1 VATSV
6 TMDDEAA
13 RPERAEPDPLL
24 SCLLH
29 AARHFGRPMTRE
41 ALLSRL
47 PWDGKPMTT
56 KLFIAGAET
65 VGLKAEVKPFGF
77 GKLIDGALP
86 AVVVTRDG
94 SALLLTAVEPDGT
107 VAFYAAEADA
117 QRQTAAAKAL
127 KPRYGGYAITLTAVP
142 ERVVAAAG
150 EAATGTEAEERQRA
164 RPWFW
169 PVLARNWWIYAQVLL
184 AALLI
189 NLFGLAMPIFTML
202 VYDRVVPNG
211 AVETLWV
218 LAIGTAGVL
227 LFDLVIRLL
236 RGHFIEAA
244 GARADVAIASVIFE
258 QVMNIRLEARPAS
271 AGAFASILREFE
283 TVREFFTSATL
294 ATLVDLPFMLLF
306 VLVIWI
312 IGGPLAWVTLA
323 VLPLILIAVLLVQI
337 PLARAVRHAHAQNQE
352 RHGVL
357 VEAITGLEAVKTAG
371 AAPAMRA
378 KWETLVALTAISGQS
393 YRWLAVTSL
402 NFSLFFQ
409 QLATVVVVLLGA
421 LLIADNQMTSGQLV
435 AAVLLTGRAVVPL
448 AQFAQLLSRWEQSLT
463 AYRALKRLMR
473 SPVERPLDRQYI
485 ARPTLQGGIG
495 FRQVSLTYRD
505 RPVPALDRVSCDI
518 RAGERVGVIGAVG
531 SGKSSMIKLV
541 LGLYQ
546 PSGGAVLVDG
556 TDLRQIDPADL
567 RRNIGCVPQDAYLF
581 RGSVR
586 DNIVIGMADADD
598 ARVLEAAKLAGVDE
612 FVRTHP
618 LGYNLPVGERGENL
632 SGGQRQAVALARA
645 LLRQPPILLLDE
657 PTNGMDTA
665 MEEAFKVRLSGILQ
679 GRTLLL
685 VTHRRSLLTLVD
697 RLILLQ
703 NGAVIAD
710 GPRDQVLAR
719 LGDANARARPTPVPT
734 AVPSPPTTIER
745 ARP

>member
-1 VATSV
+1 MIASKTMTDLAAVPATV
-6 TMDDEAA
+6 
-13 RPERAEPDPLL
+13 EPQDPAGPASAGPGVDDPLL
-24 SCLLH
+24 GCLLL

-41 ALLSRL
+41 ALIARM
-47 PWDGKPMTT
+47 PWDGTRLTPQQ
-56 KLFIAGAET
+56 FVQGAET
-65 VGLKAEVKPFGF
+65 LGIKATVRAIGLAALVR
-77 GKLIDGALP
+77 DALP
-86 AVVVTRDG
+86 AVAVLDDG
-94 SALLLTAVEPDGT
+94 DAMLLTAAEPGGK
-107 VAFYAAEADA
+107 VAAYAAGAGA
-117 QRQTAAAKAL
+117 ARQVLTLAELA
-127 KPRYGGYAITLTAVP
+127 PRHGGYAITLAADP
-142 ERVVAAAG
+142 ERVLPA
-150 EAATGTEAEERQRA
+150 EAADAPP
-164 RPWFW
+164 RPRRWFW

-189 NLFGLAMPIFTML
+189 NLFQLAMPIFTML

-218 LAIGTAGVL
+218 LTIGTGGVL
-227 LFDLVIRLL
+227 VLDLVIRSL
-236 RGHFIEAA
+236 RAHFIEAA
-244 GARADVAIASVIFE
+244 GARADVQIAGAIFE

-312 IGGPLAWVTLA
+312 IGGPLAWVALG
-323 VLPLILIAVLLVQI
+323 VLPLIAVAVLLVQMPI
-337 PLARAVRHAHAQNQE
+337 ARAVRHAHAQNQE

-378 KWETLVALTAISGQS
+378 KWEALVALSALSGQS

-402 NFSLFFQ
+402 NLSLMFQ
-409 QLATVVVVLLGA
+409 QLATVLVVLLGA
-421 LLIADNQMTSGQLV
+421 LLIAENQMTAGQLV

-448 AQFAQLLSRWEQSLT
+448 AQFAQLLSRLEQSLT
-463 AYRALKRLMR
+463 AYRALKRLMQA
-473 SPVERPLDRQYI
+473 PVERPLDRQYV
-485 ARPTLQGGIG
+485 ARPTLLGGIG
-495 FRQVSLTYRD
+495 FRQVSLTYKD
-505 RPVPALDRVSCDI
+505 RPVPALDRVSFDI

-531 SGKSSMIKLV
+531 SGKSSLIKLI

-546 PSGGAVLVDG
+546 PTSGAVLADG

-581 RGSVR
+581 RGSLR
-586 DNIVIGMADADD
+586 DNIVIGMPDADD
-598 ARVLEAAKLAGVDE
+598 ARVLEAAKLSGVED
-612 FVRTHP
+612 FVRGHP

-657 PTNGMDTA
+657 PTTGMDTG
-665 MEEAFKVRLSGILQ
+665 MEEAFKTRLASILKD
-679 GRTLLL
+679 RTLLL

-719 LGDANARARPTPVPT
+719 LGEASTRARP
-734 AVPSPPTTIER
+734 AGPTTIER

>member
-1 VATSV
+1 MT
-6 TMDDEAA
+6 DLAA
-13 RPERAEPDPLL
+13 VPTTVESAAPANGADDPLL
-24 SCLLH
+24 GCLLL

-41 ALLSRL
+41 ALLARI
-47 PWDGKPMTT
+47 PWDGTRLTPKQ
-56 KLFIAGAET
+56 FIQGAET
-65 VGLKAEVKPFGF
+65 LGIRAAVRPLDLASLVR
-77 GKLIDGALP
+77 DALP
-86 AVVVTRDG
+86 AVAMLNDG
-94 SALLLTAVEPDGT
+94 EAVLLS
-107 VAFYAAEADA
+107 AAESDGKV
-117 QRQTAAAKAL
+117 AAYASRAEASREVLTLDEL
-127 KPRYGGYAITLTAVP
+127 KPRYGGYAITLAANP
-142 ERVVAAAG
+142 ERVLPAG
-150 EAATGTEAEERQRA
+150 EEVDDTTRA

-169 PVLARNWWIYAQVLL
+169 PVLARNWWIYVQVLL

-189 NLFGLAMPIFTML
+189 NLFQLAMPIFTML

-211 AVETLWV
+211 ATETLWV
-218 LAIGTAGVL
+218 LTIGTLGVL
-227 LFDLVIRLL
+227 VFDLVIRSL
-236 RGHFIEAA
+236 RAHFIEAA
-244 GARADVAIASVIFE
+244 GARADVQIAGAIFE

-312 IGGPLAWVTLA
+312 IGGPLAWIALG
-323 VLPLILIAVLLVQI
+323 VLPLIAISVLLVQI
-337 PLARAVRHAHAQNQE
+337 PIARAVRHAHAQNQE

-378 KWETLVALTAISGQS
+378 KWEALVALSAMSGQS
-393 YRWLAVTSL
+393 YRWLSVTSL
-402 NFSLFFQ
+402 NLSLLFQ
-409 QLATVVVVLLGA
+409 QLATVLVVLLGA
-421 LLIADNQMTSGQLV
+421 LMIADSQMTTGQLV

-448 AQFAQLLSRWEQSLT
+448 AQFAQLLSRLEQSLT

-473 SPVERPLDRQYI
+473 APVERPLDRQYV
-485 ARPTLQGGIG
+485 ARPQLSGGIG
-495 FRQVSLTYRD
+495 FRQVSLTYKD
-505 RPVPALDRVSCDI
+505 RPVPALDRVSFDI
-518 RAGERVGVIGAVG
+518 RPGERVGVIGAVG
-531 SGKSSMIKLV
+531 SGKSSLIKLI

-546 PSGGAVLVDG
+546 PTAGAVLVDG

-581 RGSVR
+581 RGSLR
-586 DNIVIGMADADD
+586 DNIVIGMPDADD
-598 ARVLEAAKLAGVDE
+598 ARVLEAAKLSGVED
-612 FVRTHP
+612 FVRGHP

-645 LLRQPPILLLDE
+645 LLRQPPMLLLDE
-657 PTNGMDTA
+657 PTTGMDTG
-665 MEEAFKVRLSGILQ
+665 MEEAFKARLASILKD
-679 GRTLLL
+679 RTLLL

-719 LGDANARARPTPVPT
+719 LGEANMRVRTST
-734 AVPSPPTTIER
+734 GPTTIER